1 MGQAAGRTR
10 HRPLRALAAWRLTSW
25 IARAR
30 LARLT
35 RRQGRPPPASTSSD
49 RSGRTRAAAAAGCG
63 EPSCPSSE
71 PWYANSTSWRPA
83 SHWSRHRAPAHRPG
97 RQAGSPP
104 RRPPASGDP
113 ARRPAATGR
122 RSRTST
128 PQTRRSPLL
137 AVAGPPDADS
147 SHFCL
152 LAELE
157 WRTGAERSPPS
168 QGGAHQS
175 AGYRAQNKGSPG
187 PAAHE
192 HPSVNG
198 RGARSRSGAWHP
210 AST

>member
-113 ARRPAATGR
+113 ARRPGCNWSKEQDINSPDEAVAAVGGR
-122 RSRTST
+122 RASRCRQQPFLFACGTGVEDGSGAVTPLTRRRASVGRVQGAEQGFPRTS
-128 PQTRRSPLL
+128 
-137 AVAGPPDADS
+137 GP
-147 SHFCL
+147 
-152 LAELE
+152 
-157 WRTGAERSPPS
+157 
-168 QGGAHQS
+168 
-175 AGYRAQNKGSPG
+175 RAPIC
-187 PAAHE
+187 
-192 HPSVNG
+192 
-198 RGARSRSGAWHP
+198 
-210 AST
+210 